1 MKRPLPPTMQ
11 AVQLDAPGGRVVV
24 RQCPV
29 PKPGPGEVLVR
40 MAASPINPSDLAF
53 LMGAGP
59 QKPFPAIPGIE
70 GSGTVV
76 AAGRGLLPRFLV
88 GKRVACAAAPT
99 SGGTWAEYMATPA
112 RRCVPLKRGVS
123 LEQGAMLLVNPLT
136 ALAFFDIAKRGKHAA
151 IVSTAAASALG
162 RMIVRLGARHGVPII
177 NIVRRQSHVE
187 LLHSMGAK
195 YVLNTGDADFS
206 AQLQTL
212 AHQLNATLLLDA
224 LAGRQT
230 PQLLR
235 AAPAGSTVVVY
246 GYLAR
251 EPSVIEATT
260 FLYEEKEL
268 TGFYLPN
275 WLAKKGLFQVLRD
288 TSRVQQLAGT
298 DLQTT
303 VQRRVPL
310 SAAQEALELYQGN
323 MTAGKVLLLANQSD
337 VSNG

>member
-1 MKRPLPPTMQ
+1 
-11 AVQLDAPGGRVVV
+11 
-24 RQCPV
+24 
-29 PKPGPGEVLVR
+29 
-40 MAASPINPSDLAF
+40 
-53 LMGAGP
+53 
-59 QKPFPAIPGIE
+59 
-70 GSGTVV
+70 
-76 AAGRGLLPRFLV
+76 
-88 GKRVACAAAPT
+88 
-99 SGGTWAEYMATPA
+99 
-112 RRCVPLKRGVS
+112 
-123 LEQGAMLLVNPLT
+123 MLLVNPLT